1 MKTGQ
6 KRFIM
11 KFRKIFFLAIL
22 LTYNQFSFAG
32 IVVGAT
38 RLIYNEGDADASVSI
53 TNSTA
58 KNIYLIQSW
67 IENENGSKSS
77 SFLVTPP
84 LFRIDPQKENTLRVI
99 DTSDNL
105 PKDKESLFWL
115 NIKQIPAVDTE
126 NSGNSLQ
133 LVVKS
138 RMKLIVRPKGLSQN
152 AAEAYRLL
160 TFSKEN
166 NTLHIQNPTP
176 YYVSLYKLKING
188 TEKNGVDYIQPKGSY
203 TVKGISSD
211 KHLKIEWQSV
221 TDSGGI
227 TPSTST
233 NL

>member
-1 MKTGQ
+1 
-6 KRFIM
+6 M
-11 KFRKIFFLAIL
+11 KFRKLFLIAIL

-38 RLIYNEGDADASVSI
+38 RLIYNSGDADASVSI
-53 TNSTA
+53 TNTTA

-67 IENENGSKSS
+67 IEDENGNKSS
-77 SFLVTPP
+77 KFFVTPP

-99 DTSDNL
+99 DSSENL
-105 PKDKESLFWL
+105 PKDRESLYWL

-152 AAEAYRLL
+152 AGEAYRSL
-160 TFSKEN
+160 TFSKEKN
-166 NTLHIQNPTP
+166 VLHIKNPTP
-176 YYVSLYKLKING
+176 YYISLYKMKING
-188 TEKNGVDYIQPKGSY
+188 AEKKGIDYIPPNGSISINGVS
-203 TVKGISSD
+203 TD
-211 KHLKIEWQSV
+211 KRLNIDWQSV

-227 TPSTST
+227 TPSISS
-233 NL
+233 NV